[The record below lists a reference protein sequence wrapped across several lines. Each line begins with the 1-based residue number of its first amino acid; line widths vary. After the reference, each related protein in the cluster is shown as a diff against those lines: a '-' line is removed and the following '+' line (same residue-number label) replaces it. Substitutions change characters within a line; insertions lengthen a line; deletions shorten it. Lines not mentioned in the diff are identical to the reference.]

1 MTNDPPL
8 IDPEVRP
15 PLDWMHGHLA
25 GTFSFDE
32 NIMPMKVVV
41 DHEGRL
47 VSPVMV
53 AMLTSEQTVLYL
65 PDEGE
70 STLHI
75 MVTLE
80 QFDENGTDGHL
91 ADRWRIYHGEPDD
104 VRWAIMH
111 IEAAR
116 LDGVF
121 YDGDGLLVPNAL
133 GGVEANIC
141 RWANE
146 ELVDGLRAACLRE
159 REIEIKE
166 PRLVG
171 VDPLGFDVRGRF
183 DVVRLDS
190 PTVMTTE
197 QDARLVLG
205 KKTAS

>member
-1 MTNDPPL
+1 
-8 IDPEVRP
+8 
-15 PLDWMHGHLA
+15 
-25 GTFSFDE
+25 
-32 NIMPMKVVV
+32 
-41 DHEGRL
+41 
-47 VSPVMV
+47 
-53 AMLTSEQTVLYL
+53 
-65 PDEGE
+65 
-70 STLHI
+70 

-80 QFDENGTDGHL
+80 QFEEEGPDGHL

-116 LDGVF
+116 LDGIF

-197 QDARLVLG
+197 EDARLVLG